1 MAEYIFTTPG
11 TCTLPTIIIIGMAI
25 KGRGCSWCVLL
36 FLRSFSIRNPRGTS
50 VSTAP
55 ETTVFTKYAISLGPI
70 VAQVAKDVDIPTSG
84 SPTDS
89 YL

>member
-11 TCTLPTIIIIGMAI
+11 KYKSPTIIIIGTAI

-36 FLRSFSIRNPRGTS
+36 FLGNFSIWNQRGTS
-50 VSTAP
+50 ISTAR
-55 ETTVFTKYAISLGPI
+55 ETIVFTKYAISLGPI
-70 VAQVAKDVDIPTSG
+70 VAQAAEHVDIPTSG
-84 SPTDS
+84 PPTDS